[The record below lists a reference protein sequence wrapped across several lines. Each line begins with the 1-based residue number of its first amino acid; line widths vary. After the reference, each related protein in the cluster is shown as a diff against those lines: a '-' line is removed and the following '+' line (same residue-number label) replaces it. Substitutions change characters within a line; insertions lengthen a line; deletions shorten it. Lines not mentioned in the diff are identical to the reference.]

1 MLFVEINLLVQGNM
15 DLSDYN
21 FQENMMQAQ
30 DNESKQPDTFSNIQN
45 LGSLSEGFY
54 FIRIIIDNHIQRKVI
69 IEINDYRK

>member
-1 MLFVEINLLVQGNM
+1 
-15 DLSDYN
+15 
-21 FQENMMQAQ
+21 MQAQ
-30 DNESKQPDTFSNIQN
+30 DNESKQPDTFSIIQN